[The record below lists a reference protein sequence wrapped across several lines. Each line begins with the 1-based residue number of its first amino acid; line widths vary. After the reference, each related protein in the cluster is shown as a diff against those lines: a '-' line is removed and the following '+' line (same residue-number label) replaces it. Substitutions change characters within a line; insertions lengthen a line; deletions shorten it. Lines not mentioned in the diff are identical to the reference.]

1 MTNMFPGLYTPLP
14 SIDQYLERIEMP
26 RPEKPDK
33 EYLDRLIYAHQT
45 HVPFDTLDVGLLGKD
60 ISINIEDIFNKI
72 VVNRRGGYCFEING
86 LFIKLVQELGYNAYC
101 VPCRIM
107 QSEDTVAPVFHRGSC
122 VIFDDKKYYFDVG
135 GGAMPPGVVEY
146 KDDGWQDIHGE
157 KFMMKRVG
165 EYWYN
170 LFRLS
175 EKSETNNQPS
185 IVLQAGIAEYKPVDY
200 VAPNMMCGV
209 GPDARFR
216 DRANLNMRT
225 KTGSVSL
232 TGRELSIVD
241 NHKKTVTV
249 LEDDNEYMDAMVKIF
264 GVDIRDEF
272 FALKK

>member
-1 MTNMFPGLYTPLP
+1 MYSGLYAPLP
-14 SIDQYLERIEMP
+14 SIDRYLERIEME
-26 RPEKPDK
+26 RPTVLDR

-60 ISINIEDIFNKI
+60 ISINIEDIYNKI
-72 VVNRRGGYCFEING
+72 VLNNRGGYCFEING

-107 QSEDTVAPVFHRGSC
+107 PTEDTVAPVFHRGSC
-122 VIFDDKKYYFDVG
+122 VVLDGKKYYFDVG
-135 GGAMPPGVVEY
+135 GGTMPPGIVEY
-146 KDDGWQDIHGE
+146 KEDVWQDFISGE

-170 LFRLS
+170 LYRLS
-175 EKSETNNQPS
+175 EDSETNNQPK
-185 IVLQAGIAEYKPVDY
+185 IVLQAGIAEYKPQDY

-225 KTGSVSL
+225 KNGSVSL
-232 TGRELSIVD
+232 NGREFSVVE
-241 NHKKTVTV
+241 NHKKTVTI
-249 LEDDNEYMDAMVKIF
+249 LENDDEYFDTMKRVF
-264 GVDIRDEF
+264 GVDIRDQV
-272 FALKK
+272 K

>member
-1 MTNMFPGLYTPLP
+1 MNMFPGLYTPLP
-14 SIDQYLERIEMP
+14 SIDKYLERIEMP
-26 RPEKPDK
+26 RPEKLDK
-33 EYLDRLIYAHQT
+33 EYLNRLIYAHQT

-60 ISINIEDIFNKI
+60 ISINIEDIYDKI
-72 VVNRRGGYCFEING
+72 VLRKRGGYCFEING
-86 LFIKLVQELGYNAYC
+86 LFIKLVQELGYDAYC

-107 QSEDTVAPVFHRGSC
+107 PTEDTVAPVFHRGSC
-122 VIFDDKKYYFDVG
+122 VVLDGKKYYFDVG
-135 GGAMPPGVVEY
+135 GGTMPPGIVEY
-146 KDDGWQDIHGE
+146 KEDEWQDFGGE

-170 LFRLS
+170 LYRLS
-175 EKSETNNQPS
+175 VDSELNNQPK

-209 GPDARFR
+209 GPNARFR

-241 NHKKTVTV
+241 NHKKTTTL
-249 LEDDNEYMDAMVKIF
+249 LEDDNEYMDAMIKIF
-264 GVDIRDEF
+264 GVDIREEF
-272 FALKK
+272 ESLKK